1 MFILWACHSMAAGT
15 DMVMPQG
22 LTKLL
27 FIFSLGLLVLHQV
40 GSHVFCGPPWS
51 TQLLAQCWP
60 QALHTC
66 HSGCLVLV
74 IQIQLWHPGLEQCKL
89 YQVGSSIRW
98 RLKSITWAW
107 SFTLFW
113 AWLSTLFWSWLSI
126 SMGLIGGS
134 RWRAK
139 ATHWFPM
146 AALVLEPSCP
156 DSLFLAWLG
165 PSN

>member
-1 MFILWACHSMAAGT
+1 MFILWACHAMAAGT
-15 DMVMPQG
+15 DMVMPHG

-40 GSHVFCGPPWS
+40 GPHVFCGPPWS

-89 YQVGSSIRW
+89 YQVGSSWRW
-98 RLKSITWAW
+98 RVKSITWAW
-107 SFTLFW
+107 LLTLF
-113 AWLSTLFWSWLSI
+113 WLSTLFWSWLSI
-126 SMGLIGGS
+126 TMVLTGGS
-134 RWRAK
+134 RWRSK

-146 AALVLEPSCP
+146 AALVL
-156 DSLFLAWLG
+156 LAWLG

>member
-1 MFILWACHSMAAGT
+1 MFILWACHAMAAGT
-15 DMVMPQG
+15 DMVMPHG

-89 YQVGSSIRW
+89 YQVGSSWRW
-98 RLKSITWAW
+98 LVKSITWAW
-107 SFTLFW
+107 LFTLFW

-126 SMGLIGGS
+126 TMVLTGGS
-134 RWRAK
+134 RWRSK

-146 AALVLEPSCP
+146 AALVL
-156 DSLFLAWLG
+156 LAWLG

>member
-1 MFILWACHSMAAGT
+1 
-15 DMVMPQG
+15 MVMPQG
-22 LTKLL
+22 LTKIL

-89 YQVGSSIRW
+89 YQVGSSWRW
-98 RLKSITWAW
+98 RVKSITWAW
-107 SFTLFW
+107 LFTLFW

-126 SMGLIGGS
+126 SMVLTGGS
-134 RWRAK
+134 RWRTK

-156 DSLFLAWLG
+156 GSLFLAWLG